1 MLPAMPVERAHD
13 HPTFELGE
21 VRITSIAAPARG
33 SDETALFRA
42 DIPAGAGLPPHRHDH
57 FDVFTV
63 TAGTATFHLGDD
75 VYELTEGDGAVVPT
89 GELHWLE
96 AGPDG
101 VSIVVTMVAGTVL
114 IREADGVAT
123 TPPWVS

>member
-63 TAGTATFHLGDD
+63 TAGTATFHLGTTYTSSPR
-75 VYELTEGDGAVVPT
+75 VTAPWCRPASST
-89 GELHWLE
+89 GSKP
-96 AGPDG
+96 ARTA
-101 VSIVVTMVAGTVL
+101 S
-114 IREADGVAT
+114 R
-123 TPPWVS
+123 SS